1 MPSKSKNKGNTWE
14 RDVAGFLSKLYA
26 TSFIRVPGSG
36 AYIGGANTHRKQF
49 LPEGQIRSFKGDI
62 VPGEGFDRLNA
73 ECKSYADF
81 PFHQLFQGEVKILEG
96 WIAQC
101 LDVADPDDFNILFL
115 KFNRKGKWVAFE
127 AQHLD
132 TIQALEAKQVDHDE
146 FVEKLVAK
154 ARAGEFVA
162 VAGVSIAEGRRR
174 YTEMRARME
183 EQRAALTRETAAG
196 GSRHATT
203 R

>member
-1 MPSKSKNKGNTWE
+1 MEIRGAATVDIYCMPSKSKNKGNTWE

-132 TIQALEAKQVDHDE
+132 TIQVDRH
-146 FVEKLVAK
+146 FVYHSKLGDWVLMDFTDFWQK
-154 ARAGEFVA
+154 NSSA
-162 VAGVSIAEGRRR
+162 VKN
-174 YTEMRARME
+174 
-183 EQRAALTRETAAG
+183 LCK
-196 GSRHATT
+196 
-203 R
+203 